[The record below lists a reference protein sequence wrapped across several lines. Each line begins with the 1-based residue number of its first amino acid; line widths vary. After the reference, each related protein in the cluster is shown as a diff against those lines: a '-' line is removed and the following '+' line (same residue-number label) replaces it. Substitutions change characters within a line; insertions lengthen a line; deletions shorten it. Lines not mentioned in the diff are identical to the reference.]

1 MLLVTGDSSLDR
13 NETLN
18 EIREVNLSFLVLA
31 QRLARLDST
40 MAMRLLRVGA
50 QSVDAIAT
58 LPPGLIV
65 KLAAT
70 NVLFCRFALDDC
82 ALLVSLANGVG
93 RGAGRPTVH
102 TLAA

>member
-1 MLLVTGDSSLDR
+1 MDR

-31 QRLARLDST
+31 QRLARLDSA
-40 MAMRLLRVGA
+40 MAMRLLKVSD

-70 NVLFCRFALDDC
+70 NILFCRFALDDC
-82 ALLVSLANGVG
+82 ALLASLANGVR
-93 RGAGRPTVH
+93 RGAGRPAPRA
-102 TLAA
+102 LAA